1 MSSLSMFFI
10 IALTIFILEV
20 IVIHIIESKS
30 ENKILS
36 AIIWHF
42 AILAAVS
49 SFLICEVFAVITAY
63 FAKDYLTTV
72 GKVIDNKEIIEIQ
85 VNDRFLQDSV
95 TITYKDSNGNP
106 VTYDTTLPWY
116 CDVEVIQSEKTFVK
130 INSSHNI
137 FAVHT
142 DVLGNSSN
150 TYTSKK

>member
-30 ENKILS
+30 ENKILP
-36 AIIWHF
+36 AIINF
-42 AILAAVS
+42 AAVS
-49 SFLICEVFAVITAY
+49 SFLICIVLSIITDHV
-63 FAKDYLTTV
+63 AKDYLTTV